1 LGIGRP
7 QIGTEEAMH
16 GINAL
21 KNRSQPAGPH
31 NFSISELQSTATMRT
46 EHKLRGDKIARV
58 KIVW

>member
-1 LGIGRP
+1 
-7 QIGTEEAMH
+7 MH